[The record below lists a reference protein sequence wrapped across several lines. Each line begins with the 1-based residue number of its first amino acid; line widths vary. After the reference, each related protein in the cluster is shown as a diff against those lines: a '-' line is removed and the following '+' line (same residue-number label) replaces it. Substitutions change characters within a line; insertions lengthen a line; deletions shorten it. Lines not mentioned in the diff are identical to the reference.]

1 MKIFGFLL
9 SAVLAIDSTLLMLM
23 MQQNSVQN
31 PNQANQMNMMLPLLL
46 LDDDKSTKSSDNK
59 DLQIMMMMQGDNM
72 GDMNSILPLLMLD
85 DDSVDF
91 KNFFL
96 YSNML
101 KQGKDLIEKKL
112 YFNIDIIW
120 QIFLTFL
127 SECATDTDSQFNM
140 MLPML
145 LMGENNSTDSLMLM
159 MMMQTMGNQPFNME
173 QVKIR

>member
-1 MKIFGFLL
+1 MGPEIGQPPGYLGTCDFNQDLGSDNFDIKTRLSSLRTSVFHSPRKTQPKMKFFGFLM
-9 SAVLAIDSTLLMLM
+9 SAVLAIDSTLLMVM

-46 LDDDKSTKSSDNK
+46 LDDDKKSTKSNDNK
-59 DLQIMMMMQGDNM
+59 NMLIMMMMQGDNM

-101 KQGKDLIEKKL
+101 KQGIIKIFIKKP
-112 YFNIDIIW
+112 YF
-120 QIFLTFL
+120 
-127 SECATDTDSQFNM
+127 
-140 MLPML
+140 
-145 LMGENNSTDSLMLM
+145 
-159 MMMQTMGNQPFNME
+159 
-173 QVKIR
+173 

>member
-9 SAVLAIDSTLLMLM
+9 SAVMAIDSTLFMLM

-46 LDDDKSTKSSDNK
+46 LDDDKKSTKSSDNK
-59 DLQIMMMMQGDNM
+59 NMLIMMMMQGDNM
-72 GDMNSILPLLMLD
+72 GDMNSILPLLMMD

-101 KQGKDLIEKKL
+101 KQGKNSSEHYKFLFWLEKR
-112 YFNIDIIW
+112 FSVQIISFG
-120 QIFLTFL
+120 QK
-127 SECATDTDSQFNM
+127 TDF
-140 MLPML
+140 
-145 LMGENNSTDSLMLM
+145 
-159 MMMQTMGNQPFNME
+159 
-173 QVKIR
+173 